1 MLWSTVLNYLYRSQF
16 RDALAAHIDPEY
28 THFNKRCISITSDPS
43 TKVQTIH
50 FTDGTTAEAD
60 VVLVANGIKSSI
72 RDALV
77 ANGTGLGL
85 DVSRNAFKC
94 ASFSNSIC
102 YRGLVYRE
110 NAEALGVD
118 TSMWQ
123 RPMLLI
129 GQDKVT
135 RYSSMYSR
143 KHSKIVCSTL
153 SCIPSK
159 RVSWYVHGIAPVVLM
174 ICMNYYRS
182 TLSPSNPNIPSR
194 SGPFN
199 YPTLCHRAS
208 QRLSTN
214 FSPNSLVQS
223 SATMSLLSSSA
234 SKSRPSGISTSSIRI

>member
-1 MLWSTVLNYLYRSQF
+1 MYRAQF

-28 THFNKRCISITSDPS
+28 THFNKRCISVTSDPG

-72 RDALV
+72 RDALI
-77 ANGTGLGL
+77 ADGTGPDL
-85 DVSRNAFKC
+85 DVSGNAFKC

-110 NAEALGVD
+110 NAEALGID

-129 GQDKVT
+129 GQDKVS
-135 RYSSMYSR
+135 RYFSVYSR
-143 KHSKIVCSTL
+143 KHSKIICSTL

-159 RVSWYVHGIAPVVLM
+159 RVNWYVHGIAPVVLV
-174 ICMNYYRS
+174 ICMGYYRS
-182 TLSPSNPNIPSR
+182 MLSPSNSNIPSR
-194 SGPFN
+194 LGPFN
-199 YPTLCHRAS
+199 YLTLCHRAS

-214 FSPNSLVQS
+214 FSPISLVQS

-234 SKSRPSGISTSSIRI
+234 SKSRPSGVSTSSTRV